1 MFIQFWQ
8 KGVFAIFFSARSFC
22 QRDISSYD
30 TKWFYSRGSKMDRF
44 EDGS

>member
-22 QRDISSYD
+22 QRDILSYD
-30 TKWFYSRGSKMDRF
+30 TKLFASRGSKLDRF
-44 EDGS
+44 DDGS

>member
-22 QRDISSYD
+22 QRDILSND
-30 TKWFYSRGSKMDRF
+30 TKWLDSRGSKLDRF
-44 EDGS
+44 DDMR